1 MKLFPAR
8 IIGHTNTAT
17 WEENNEKIIEPLHE
31 CENWENE
38 VVWLVIGRKKP
49 TVKKRETADEYEAH
63 FYALVAKYK
72 TRENPPSDDEKD

>member
-1 MKLFPAR
+1 MQ
-8 IIGHTNTAT
+8 
-17 WEENNEKIIEPLHE
+17 NET
-31 CENWENE
+31 
-38 VVWLVIGRKKP
+38 VWSVIGKKKP